1 VIGIAGAVGYLTL
14 LSFFPIIA
22 FVAAAIYLV
31 DVRPKVKAI
40 GRGSSGQHMGPYG
53 PW

>member
-1 VIGIAGAVGYLTL
+1 

-22 FVAAAIYLV
+22 FVASAIYLV
-31 DVRPKVKAI
+31 DVRPKIKQI
-40 GRGSSGQHMGPYG
+40 KPGQRQGPYG

>member
-1 VIGIAGAVGYLTL
+1 
-14 LSFFPIIA
+14 LSVAA

-31 DVRPKVKAI
+31 DVRPKVREFR
-40 GRGSSGQHMGPYG
+40 RGGNSSSRMGPYG